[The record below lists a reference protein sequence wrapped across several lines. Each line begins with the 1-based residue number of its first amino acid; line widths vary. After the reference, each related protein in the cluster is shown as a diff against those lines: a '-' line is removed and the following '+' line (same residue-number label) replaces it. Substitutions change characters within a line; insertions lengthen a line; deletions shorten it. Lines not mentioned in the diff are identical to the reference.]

1 MKIYSVND
9 PEFCSFGKVLK
20 IDASELIAAA
30 EKIAMPESG
39 SAYVLSL
46 PELEELDAAKEAALK
61 YFGGITTQT
70 GYCYG
75 KSNRMD
81 ALEWH
86 KSSEINIAVT
96 DMLLLL
102 GKVWDIDED
111 GRYDSA
117 KVMAFKVPKGTAI
130 EVYATT
136 MHFCPINTNEG
147 GFGCIVMLPA
157 GTNAPLEQKS
167 PDKLLFKTNKWL
179 IAHEDNAELIKKGV
193 HPGIYGENYSFPQNV
208 E

>member
-1 MKIYSVND
+1 MKIYSITD
-9 PEFCSFGKVLK
+9 PEFLDYGVIL
-20 IDASELIAAA
+20 DVDVSEILAVA

-39 SAYVLSL
+39 SAYELSR
-46 PELEELDAAKEAALK
+46 PEFEELDIAKEIELK
-61 YFGGITTQT
+61 YFGGIKTQT

-86 KSSEINIAVT
+86 KNSEINIAVT
-96 DMLLLL
+96 DMILLL
-102 GKVWDIDED
+102 GKVQDVKD

-117 KVMAFKVPKGTAI
+117 NVKAFKVPKGAVI

-136 MHFCPINTNEG
+136 MHFCPINTEES
-147 GFGCIVMLPA
+147 GFGCVVILPV
-157 GTNAPLEQKS
+157 GTNTVLQQKS

-179 IAHEDNAELIKKGV
+179 IAHEDNTALIEKGV
-193 HPGIYGENYSFPQNV
+193 HPGIYGENF
-208 E
+208 EF

>member
-1 MKIYSVND
+1 MKIYSITD
-9 PEFCSFGKVLK
+9 PEFLDYGVIL
-20 IDASELIAAA
+20 DVDVSEILAVA

-39 SAYVLSL
+39 SAYEPSRADF
-46 PELEELDAAKEAALK
+46 EELDIAKEIELK
-61 YFGGITTQT
+61 YFGGIKTQT

-86 KSSEINIAVT
+86 KNSEINIAVT
-96 DMLLLL
+96 DMILLL
-102 GKVWDIDED
+102 GKVQDVKD

-117 KVMAFKVPKGTAI
+117 NVKAFKVPKGAVI

-136 MHFCPINTNEG
+136 MHFCPINTEES
-147 GFGCIVMLPA
+147 GFGCVVILPV
-157 GTNAPLEQKS
+157 GTNTVLQQKS

-179 IAHEDNAELIKKGV
+179 IAHEDNTALIEKGV
-193 HPGIYGENYSFPQNV
+193 YPGIYGENYEF
-208 E
+208 